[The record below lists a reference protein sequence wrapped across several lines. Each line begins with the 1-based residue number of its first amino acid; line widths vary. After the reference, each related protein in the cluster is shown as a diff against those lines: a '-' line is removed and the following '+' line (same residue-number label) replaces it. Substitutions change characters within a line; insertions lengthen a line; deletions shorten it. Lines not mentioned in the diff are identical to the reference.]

1 MRKLI
6 AGNWKM
12 NGLASSLAEIE
23 ALKGLT
29 GEAAC
34 DIVVC
39 PPFTLVEKAVE
50 CTKGAAIAV
59 GAQDCHAQAAGAYT
73 GDVSAGMLAEIGAR
87 FVILGHSERRLAY
100 KEMDAAVAGKAAAV
114 HEAGLTSIICVGE
127 TRAERDEGRAIDV
140 VRAQLEGSIPDT
152 ATSSNMT
159 IAYEPVW
166 AIGTGLVPTL
176 EQIGEVHSSIRHML
190 EERLGDDGRRV
201 RILYGGSVKA
211 QNAKAI
217 FGVSNVDGALVG
229 GASLKASEFAG
240 IILAAV

>member
-1 MRKLI
+1 
-6 AGNWKM
+6 M

-29 GEAAC
+29 GEAAR

-59 GAQDCHAQAAGAYT
+59 GAQDCHAQTSGAYT
-73 GDVSAGMLAEIGAR
+73 GDVSAEMLAEIGAR
-87 FVILGHSERRLAY
+87 FVILGHSERHSAY

-114 HEAGLTSIICVGE
+114 HKAGLTSIICIGE

-152 ATSSNMT
+152 ATSSNT
-159 IAYEPVW
+159 AIAYEPVW
-166 AIGTGLVPTL
+166 AIGTGLVPSL
-176 EQIGEVHSSIRHML
+176 EQIEEVHLSIRQTL
-190 EERLGDDGRRV
+190 GERLGEDGYSV
-201 RILYGGSVKA
+201 RILYGGSVKVS
-211 QNAKAI
+211 NAAAI

-229 GASLKASEFAG
+229 GASLKASEFAE

>member
-1 MRKLI
+1 MKKLI

-23 ALKGLT
+23 ALKGVT

-39 PPFTLVEKAVE
+39 PPFTLIEKAVVRTE
-50 CTKGAAIAV
+50 GSAIAV
-59 GAQDCHAQAAGAYT
+59 GAQDCHAQASGAYT
-73 GDVSAGMLAEIGAR
+73 GDVSAEMLAEIGAR
-87 FVILGHSERRLAY
+87 FAILGHSERRSAY
-100 KEMDAAVAGKAAAV
+100 KEMDTAIAGKAVAA
-114 HEAGLTSIICVGE
+114 HGAGLASIICVGE
-127 TRAERDEGRAIDV
+127 TREERAEGRALDV
-140 VRAQLEGSIPDT
+140 VRAQLEASIPNT
-152 ATSSNMT
+152 ATSRNTT

-176 EQIGEVHSSIRHML
+176 EQIEEMHSAIRQML
-190 EERLGDDGRRV
+190 EQRLGEDGQRV

-229 GASLKASEFAG
+229 GASLKACDFAG